1 MKSAFR
7 LVARLALLSA
17 CCCPPRAGADELA
30 RVIELVKP
38 SIVGIGNFERLR
50 TPPVAFVGTGFAVG
64 DGLTVITAAHVVQD
78 LLANDNGATLG
89 ILVSRG
95 ETSQFRAASVQAL
108 DKDHDLAQLRI
119 SGSPLPAL
127 RLGDSG
133 KVAEGAAL
141 AFTGFPLGMV
151 LGLHHVTH
159 RGMVSA
165 ITPVAIPSISS
176 RKLDLPLLGQLH
188 KQMYAIFQL
197 DGTAYPGSSGSP
209 LYDAATG
216 EVLGV
221 INMVYVKS
229 VKEAAITSPSGITY
243 AIPSNFIRALMDKK

>member
-1 MKSAFR
+1 MR
-7 LVARLALLSA
+7 LLSHRANILLVCLYVCRGA
-17 CCCPPRAGADELA
+17 CAEELA
-30 RVIELVKP
+30 HIIDKVKP
-38 SIVGIGNFERLR
+38 SIVGVGNFQRLR
-50 TPPVAFVGTGFAVG
+50 TPPIAFVGTGFVVG
-64 DGLTVITAAHVVQD
+64 DGRTVITAAHVVKD
-78 LLANDNGATLG
+78 LLANSGDATLG
-89 ILVSRG
+89 ILVSHG
-95 ETSQFRAASVQAL
+95 ETAQFRAAAVVSL
-108 DKDHDLAQLRI
+108 DRDHDLAQLRV
-119 SGSPLPAL
+119 GGTPLPAL
-127 RLGDSG
+127 RVGDSD

-165 ITPVAIPSISS
+165 ITPVAIPSMSS
-176 RKLDLPLLGQLH
+176 SKLDLKLVRQLG
-188 KQMYAIFQL
+188 KPGFDIFQL

-229 VKEAAITSPSGITY
+229 VKETSISSPSGITY
-243 AIPSNFIRALMDKK
+243 AIPSKFISDLLDKK

>member
-1 MKSAFR
+1 MTYSAR
-7 LVARLALLSA
+7 IPVLLLLLCTCCHRVA
-17 CCCPPRAGADELA
+17 CADELA
-30 RVIELVKP
+30 RVIDMVKP

-64 DGLTVITAAHVVQD
+64 DGLTVITAAHVIQD
-78 LLANDNGATLG
+78 LLNNDNGAVLG

-95 ETSQFRAASVQAL
+95 ETSQFRTASVQAL

-119 SGSPLPAL
+119 GGTPLPAL

-159 RGMVSA
+159 RGMVSS

-176 RKLDLPLLGQLH
+176 RKLDLRLAGQLH
-188 KQMYAIFQL
+188 KQMYTIFQL

-221 INMVYVKS
+221 INMVYVKG
-229 VKEAAITSPSGITY
+229 VKEAAISSPSGITY
-243 AIPSNFIRALMDKK
+243 AIPSNFIRDMLDKK